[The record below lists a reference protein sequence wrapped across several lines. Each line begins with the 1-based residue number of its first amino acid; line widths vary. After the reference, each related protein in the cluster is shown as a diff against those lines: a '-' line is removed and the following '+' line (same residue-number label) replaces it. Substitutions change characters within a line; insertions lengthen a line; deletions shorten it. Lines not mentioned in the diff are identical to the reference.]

1 MTTAQISRFMN
12 LTDDQ
17 KKEPKKFLEGALKFI
32 RDNVDKNEKVEIM
45 VSGGVDSSVTAAL
58 FHIELGDRLY
68 ATHIDTGFMR
78 LIKGVEEPEIIS
90 NEFSDF
96 TNFKLINARELFYGK
111 VMGIIDAEK
120 KRLGFRESYEKVTDE
135 QMVQSVCNVMTQ
147 GTIRPDI
154 IETDGGVKSQ
164 HNVHLK
170 FSKVEKIV
178 EPLAGLFKDDVR
190 KIAEFLY
197 SEYKIQSLKY
207 SSIRQPF
214 PGPGLSVRTVGKIT
228 PEKLII
234 EKKANDIVEQFI
246 DEYTMS
252 LYGTTMYINEETGE
266 QIPFQSFA
274 STFDDKFAVVDGSTY
289 ERLKNKTKEKI
300 DCRVLDVKA
309 TGVREGKRVYSPILC
324 LEMKDPKFNILEK
337 IGREM
342 PLETPYSRVLSKV
355 KSKQGSLGYVVAIRS
370 MNSSDAL
377 SATINPISIELIEKI
392 ANDIVSKCNVREVY
406 WDISAKPPATIEYE

>member
-1 MTTAQISRFMN
+1 MTTAKIARFMN
-12 LTDDQ
+12 LTDAQ
-17 KKEPKKFLEGALKFI
+17 RGEPKRFVEGALNFI

-68 ATHIDTGFMR
+68 TTHVDTGFMR

-90 NEFSDF
+90 KEFSDF
-96 TNFKLINARELFYGK
+96 QNFKLINARELFYGK
-111 VMGIIDAEK
+111 VMGIDDAEK

-178 EPLAGLFKDDVR
+178 EPLAGLFKNDVR

-197 SEYKIQSLKY
+197 SEYKIQSLEHSY
-207 SSIRQPF
+207 IRQPF
-214 PGPGLSVRTVGKIT
+214 PGPGLSVRTVGMIT
-228 PEKLII
+228 PEKLTI
-234 EKKANDIVEQFI
+234 EKKANDILEQSI
-246 DEYTMS
+246 DEYIMS
-252 LYGTTMYINEETGE
+252 LHGTTMYINEQTGE

-274 STFDDKFAVVDGSTY
+274 ATFDDRFSTVDGSVID
-289 ERLKNKTKEKI
+289 RLKNKTKEKI

-324 LEMKDPKFNILEK
+324 LEMKDPNFNILEK
-337 IGREM
+337 IGREI
-342 PLETPYSRVLSKV
+342 PVETPFSRVLSKV
-355 KSKQGSLGYVVAIRS
+355 DSKHGSLDYVVAIRS
-370 MNSSDAL
+370 VNSIDAL
-377 SATINPISIELIEKI
+377 SAAINPIPKELIEKI
-392 ANDIVSKCNVREVY
+392 ANDIVSKCNVKEVY
-406 WDISAKPPATIEYE
+406 WDISSKPPATIEYE

>member
-68 ATHIDTGFMR
+68 ATHVDTGFMR

-90 NEFSDF
+90 KTFSDF
-96 TNFKLINARELFYGK
+96 KNFKLINARELFYGK
-111 VMGIIDAEK
+111 VSGIDDAEK

-178 EPLAGLFKDDVR
+178 EPLAGLFKNDVR

-197 SEYKIQSLKY
+197 SEYRIRPLEQ

-228 PEKLII
+228 PEKLDV
-234 EKKANDIVEQFI
+234 EKKANDIVEQYI
-246 DEYTMS
+246 DDYTMS
-252 LYGTTMYINEETGE
+252 LYGTTMHINEETGE

-274 STFDDKFAVVDGSTY
+274 ATFDDKFSVVDGSTL
-289 ERLKNKTKEKI
+289 EKVKNKANVKI

-309 TGVREGKRVYSPILC
+309 TGVKDGKRVYNPILC
-324 LEMKDPKFNILEK
+324 LETKDPEFNILK
-337 IGREM
+337 RIGMEI
-342 PLETPYSRVLSKV
+342 PLETPYSRVLCKV
-355 KSKQGSLGYVVAIRS
+355 NSNQGSLGYVVAIRS
-370 MNSSDAL
+370 VNSTDAM
-377 SATINPISIELIEKI
+377 SATINPIPRELIEKI
-392 ANDIVSKCNVREVY
+392 ANDIVSKCNVKEVY
-406 WDISAKPPATIEYE
+406 WDISSKPPATIEYE